1 MAITA
6 DQILDIIAEEVPIDR
21 ADLKPEATL
30 EALNIASLD
39 MISVMFALEDKF
51 GVIIE
56 QTDVD
61 EVKTLAE
68 IITVVQGK
76 AESKAAAG

>member
-6 DQILDIIAEEVPIDR
+6 YQILDIIAEEVPIDR

-56 QTDVD
+56 QNDVA
-61 EVKTLAE
+61 ETKTLADF
-68 IITVVQGK
+68 IAVVQAK
-76 AESKAAAG
+76 SDPQAAAG

>member
-1 MAITA
+1 
-6 DQILDIIAEEVPIDR
+6 
-21 ADLKPEATL
+21 
-30 EALNIASLD
+30 
-39 MISVMFALEDKF
+39 LEDKF

-56 QTDVD
+56 QTDVA

-68 IITVVQGK
+68 FIAVVQGK

>member
-21 ADLKPEATL
+21 AELKPEATL

-39 MISVMFALEDKF
+39 MISVMFAIEDKF

-56 QTDVD
+56 QNDVA
-61 EVKTLAE
+61 ETKTLADF
-68 IITVVQGK
+68 IAVVQAK
-76 AESKAAAG
+76 ADPQAAAG

>member
-6 DQILDIIAEEVPIDR
+6 DQILDIISEEVPIDR

-51 GVIIE
+51 GVVIE
-56 QTDVD
+56 QTDVA
-61 EVKTLAE
+61 ETKTLADF
-68 IITVVQGK
+68 IAVVQAK
-76 AESKAAAG
+76 SDPQAAAG

>member
-56 QTDVD
+56 QADVAD
-61 EVKTLAE
+61 VKTLAE
-68 IITVVQGK
+68 FITVVQAK
-76 AESKAAAG
+76 AEPKAAAG

>member
-56 QTDVD
+56 QTDIA

-68 IITVVQGK
+68 FITVVQGK

>member
-1 MAITA
+1 MAISA
-6 DQILDIIAEEVPIDR
+6 DEILDIISEEVPIDR
-21 ADLKPEATL
+21 AQLQPEATL

-56 QTDVD
+56 QNDVA
-61 EVKTLAE
+61 ETKTLADF
-68 IITVVQGK
+68 IAVVQAK
-76 AESKAAAG
+76 ADPQAAAG

>member
-6 DQILDIIAEEVPIDR
+6 DQILDIISEEVPIDR

-56 QTDVD
+56 QTDVA

-68 IITVVQGK
+68 FITVVQGK

>member
-56 QTDVD
+56 QTDVA

-68 IITVVQGK
+68 FITVVQGK

>member
-6 DQILDIIAEEVPIDR
+6 DQILDTIAEEVPIERDQ
-21 ADLKPEATL
+21 LKPEATL

-56 QTDVD
+56 QNDVA
-61 EVKTLAE
+61 EAKTLADF
-68 IITVVQGK
+68 IGVVQAK
-76 AESKAAAG
+76 AGA